1 MMMEESSDESAEIIT
16 KEEAEQASRMEEVQ
30 DQQIPDSP
38 VTDIPFLPVGGASNM
53 VSPPAP
59 LPAFMTVSS
68 SSDDTPQIQQTGTP
82 ASRTSISPQKF
93 LEGVQEPSP
102 SLSPVTM
109 SQMSA
114 PAPVVSPYEMSA
126 QIEVPPE
133 MVPDSP
139 SDIPGGSGGLFG
151 WFTGNKLM
159 SKVMEKTKNSVESM
173 ITTLDPG
180 MKEVIR
186 SGGDIGLI
194 VTSTKESK
202 VGAIREAFQTVFG
215 RATVTGMESQANT
228 AAQPVGF
235 TAGLK
240 GAEERI
246 QNLRH
251 KGTLPDGCPV
261 VSVEGFIVEMLPDR
275 WYEISCLLLH
285 DPQRRVELQMFSQPT
300 PIPAEYILKAQDATP
315 SDYPQRWAGLKVTIG
330 QVIEQSQPHIG
341 HADWQKAFVG
351 IGRRESLLLAAK
363 ALAYM
368 YKERLPTSFVS

>member
-16 KEEAEQASRMEEVQ
+16 KEEAELASRMSEDTQTPDTSITKPDTPVQ
-30 DQQIPDSP
+30 SP
-38 VTDIPFLPVGGASNM
+38 GGASVG

-59 LPAFMTVSS
+59 LPAFMNVSS
-68 SSDDTPQIQQTGTP
+68 SDVPQTSQTGATTP
-82 ASRTSISPQKF
+82 TATSSTTSRMPQ
-93 LEGVQEPSP
+93 QSATPSP
-102 SLSPVTM
+102 PPVSV
-109 SQMSA
+109 SQVSA
-114 PAPVVSPYEMSA
+114 PAPIATPYEVST
-126 QIEVPPE
+126 QIPAE

-139 SDIPGGSGGLFG
+139 SDIPGASSGLFG
-151 WFTGNKLM
+151 WISGNRIV

-186 SGGDIGLI
+186 SGGDTVVI
-194 VTSTKESK
+194 VTSTKDTK
-202 VGAIREAFQTVFG
+202 VGAVREAFQTVFG
-215 RATVTGMESQANT
+215 RATVLGMESQANT

-246 QNLRH
+246 QNLRQ
-251 KGTLPDGCPV
+251 KGSLPEGHPV

-275 WYEISCLLLH
+275 WYEISCLLLQ
-285 DPQRRVELQMFSQPT
+285 DPTQHIDLQMFSQPT

-315 SDYPQRWAGLKVTIG
+315 SDYPQRWSGLKVTIG

-341 HADWQKAFVG
+341 HADWQNNLVG
-351 IGRRESLLLAAK
+351 VSRRESLLLAAK

>member
-1 MMMEESSDESAEIIT
+1 MMEESSDESAEIIT
-16 KEEAEQASRMEEVQ
+16 KEEAELASRMQEDPQ
-30 DQQIPDSP
+30 TPDSA
-38 VTDIPFLPVGGASNM
+38 VSKTDMTLQSPPGGANIG

-59 LPAFMTVSS
+59 LPAFMNVGSNDSTQ
-68 SSDDTPQIQQTGTP
+68 TPQTGISSIASGTP
-82 ASRTSISPQKF
+82 QQITM
-93 LEGVQEPSP
+93 PSP
-102 SLSPVTM
+102 SPVST
-109 SQMSA
+109 SKVTA
-114 PAPVVSPYEMSA
+114 PAPVATPYEVST
-126 QIEVPPE
+126 QIPVE
-133 MVPDSP
+133 MILDSP
-139 SDIPGGSGGLFG
+139 SDIPGGSTGLFG
-151 WFTGNKLM
+151 WFSGNRIV

-186 SGGDIGLI
+186 SGGDVMVV
-194 VTSTKESK
+194 VTSTKETK
-202 VGAIREAFQTVFG
+202 VGAVREAFQTVFG
-215 RATVTGMESQANT
+215 HATVIGVESQANT

-251 KGTLPDGCPV
+251 KGSLPESHPV
-261 VSVEGFIVEMLPDR
+261 ISVEGFIVEMLPDR
-275 WYEISCLLLH
+275 WYEISCLLLQ
-285 DPQRRVELQMFSQPT
+285 DPVQHIELQMFSQPT

-315 SDYPQRWAGLKVTIG
+315 SDYPQRWSGLKVTIG

-341 HADWQKAFVG
+341 HADWQTALVG
-351 IGRRESLLLAAK
+351 VSRRESLLLAAK